1 MIKLMDILFE
11 AVKYDQRKM
20 AKLVKKDR
28 FLSYVVKKD
37 FRGKLDK
44 NRLEQ
49 LYLQYVKGD
58 KDMEKKYLKTK

>member
-20 AKLVKKDR
+20 TKLVKKDK
-28 FLSYVVKKD
+28 FLTNVVKKD

-58 KDMEKKYLKTK
+58 KDMEKAYKRA

>member
-20 AKLVKKDR
+20 TKLVKKDI
-28 FLSYVVKKD
+28 FLYYVVKKD

-58 KDMEKKYLKTK
+58 KDMEKAYKRA

>member
-58 KDMEKKYLKTK
+58 KDMEKAYKRA

>member
-1 MIKLMDILFE
+1 
-11 AVKYDQRKM
+11 M

-28 FLSYVVKKD
+28 FLTYVVKKD

-58 KDMEKKYLKTK
+58 KDMEKAYKRA

>member
-1 MIKLMDILFE
+1 MIKLIDILFE

-28 FLSYVVKKD
+28 FLTYVVKKD

-58 KDMEKKYLKTK
+58 KDMEKAYKRA

>member
-1 MIKLMDILFE
+1 MIKLVDILFE

-28 FLSYVVKKD
+28 FLTYVVKKD
-37 FRGKLDK
+37 FKGKLDNNK
-44 NRLEQ
+44 LEQ

-58 KDMEKKYLKTK
+58 KDMEKAYKRA

>member
-28 FLSYVVKKD
+28 FLTYVVKKD

-44 NRLEQ
+44 NKLEQ

-58 KDMEKKYLKTK
+58 KDMEKAYKRA

>member
-1 MIKLMDILFE
+1 MYILFE

-58 KDMEKKYLKTK
+58 KDMEKAYKRA

>member
-28 FLSYVVKKD
+28 FLTYVVKKD

-58 KDMEKKYLKTK
+58 KDMEKAYKRA